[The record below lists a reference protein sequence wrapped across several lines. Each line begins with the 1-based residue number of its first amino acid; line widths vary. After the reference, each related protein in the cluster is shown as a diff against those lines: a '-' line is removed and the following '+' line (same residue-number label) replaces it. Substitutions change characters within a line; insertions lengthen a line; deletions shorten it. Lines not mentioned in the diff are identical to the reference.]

1 MLCEKCRKNEA
12 KIHVVMLMNGEKKET
27 ALCEECAKKLS
38 NLKLGMDFGNV
49 NEVEIQK
56 LLSIF
61 DNKNAKKGIDI
72 SLDIVC
78 KNCGQTYSQF
88 RKSNKLGCVEC
99 YKSFSDLLEEYIQS
113 YHKNIEHIGK
123 IPKSEGNKLFKQ
135 KTLIKLKDELTYAVI
150 EEDYEKAAV
159 IRDQIKEI
167 ESEEA
172 KVHEFEKL
180 EY

>member
-38 NLKLGMDFGNV
+38 NIKLGMDFANV

-56 LLSIF
+56 LLTLF
-61 DNKNAKKGIDI
+61 DNKNVKKGIDI
-72 SLDIVC
+72 SIDIVC

-88 RKSNKLGCVEC
+88 RKSNKLGCSEC
-99 YKSFSDLLEEYIQS
+99 YQSFSDLSEEYIEKYHQS
-113 YHKNIEHIGK
+113 TEHIGK
-123 IPKSEGNKLFKQ
+123 IPKSEGSKFVKQ
-135 KTLIKLKDELTYAVI
+135 KTLLKLKDELTYAVI

-159 IRDQIKEI
+159 LRDKIKEI

-172 KVHEFEKL
+172 EVHEFEKL
-180 EY
+180 ES